1 MLIGPKGAGKTA
13 IGTLIDRHTPITF
26 IRVEPIWLSLRPG
39 EDGWARVEQRI
50 DATFQQHGQGM
61 IESLGAGEAFHTFR
75 DSLARNYTLKLIRVY
90 AALDTCLARV
100 KTRDSADHIAVSDD
114 KVAPYNQ
121 IAASVRYDWDLEI
134 NNDTP
139 ASEQAILNAIRAI
152 A

>member
-50 DATFQQHGQGM
+50 DATFQQHGKVM

-75 DSLARNYTLKLIRVY
+75 DSLARKYTLKLIRVY

-100 KTRDSADHIAVSDD
+100 KTRDSADS
-114 KVAPYNQ
+114 Y
-121 IAASVRYDWDLEI
+121 RGLG
-134 NNDTP
+134 
-139 ASEQAILNAIRAI
+139 
-152 A
+152 